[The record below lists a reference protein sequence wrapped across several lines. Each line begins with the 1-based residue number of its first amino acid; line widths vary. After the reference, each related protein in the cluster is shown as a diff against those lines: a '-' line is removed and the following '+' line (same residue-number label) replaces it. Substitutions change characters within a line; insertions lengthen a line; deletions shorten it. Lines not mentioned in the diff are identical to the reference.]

1 MKKRIF
7 QTTVIILLLASASSL
22 YSNLRSSEIGIND
35 NFLKAEIASTE
46 SDRAKGLSGRKDMS
60 EDEALKMVFDEE
72 DYHSIW
78 MKDMNFSI
86 DIIWVDTD
94 REVVDIKEN
103 ASPESYPEVFTPQSP
118 AKYILE
124 VKAGVVSENDLKIGD
139 KLDF

>member
-7 QTTVIILLLASASSL
+7 QTTVIILLLASTSSF
-22 YSNLRSSEIGIND
+22 YNNLRSSEIEIND

-46 SDRAKGLSGRKDMS
+46 SDRVRGLSGREDMP
-60 EDEALKMVFDEE
+60 EDEALKMVFNEE

-86 DIIWVDTD
+86 DVIWVNEGK
-94 REVVDIKEN
+94 EVVDIKEDI
-103 ASPESYPEVFTPQSP
+103 SPETYPEVFTPQSP
-118 AKYILE
+118 AKYVLE
-124 VKAGVVSENDLKIGD
+124 LKAGVVSENDLKIGD